1 LMMINSCL
9 DLAFHLQ
16 KTS

>member
-1 LMMINSCL
+1 MMINSCL